1 MKNQTYTETT
11 KGNEARDMLNRI
23 ASAVAKRMGVGLEK
37 LRLPSGAP
45 DAKKREYVEAR
56 HLTMTIGKRLLP
68 ERVSL
73 AWIGNEIGGRDH
85 ATVLHAIR
93 TVDNLCQTDKG
104 MKRIYDELFVNLEV
118 NLISSKIEQWITAI
132 PQL

>member
-1 MKNQTYTETT
+1 MKNYTEPT
-11 KGNEARDMLNRI
+11 NEARQMLNRI
-23 ASAVAKRMGVGLEK
+23 ASVVAKRMGVGTDK
-37 LRLPSGAP
+37 LRLPTGTPGARR
-45 DAKKREYVEAR
+45 REYVEAR
-56 HLTMTIGKRLLP
+56 QITMAIGKRLLP

-85 ATVLHAIR
+85 ATVLHAIK
-93 TVDNLCQTDKG
+93 TVDNLRQTDKG

-118 NLISSKIEQWITAI
+118 NLISQDLMDRITAI